1 LNIQGFIHYS
11 RLERKKRDFNSVE
24 KRMDSI
30 VNVAVEEICSGIED
44 GITLA
49 ALWVKLQ
56 GSPTLSSSNLHLNR
70 TVKRAIW
77 RNLLCIPGLRFE
89 PQPSSSE
96 LEDAEKVNIKIFP
109 QLSLVDKGLSLKLLN
124 STPQKRRRRRMQME
138 PHFKQMF

>member
-1 LNIQGFIHYS
+1 
-11 RLERKKRDFNSVE
+11 
-24 KRMDSI
+24 MDSV

-96 LEDAEKVNIKIFP
+96 LEDAEKEEEEDANGTTFQTDVLKDYSPQMKAICDKLAKANGKISQRLKADDIVEQFDAKVNGK
-109 QLSLVDKGLSLKLLN
+109 VG
-124 STPQKRRRRRMQME
+124 
-138 PHFKQMF
+138 